1 MHKTNI
7 SIRLQLN
14 KILVKLRRDGAA
26 VRAEVYFYECYRGP
40 KNSPGSNPF
49 ATYVKDILSRSTKN
63 TVTELMINRVCQ
75 LTLSSHNNIL
85 NQ

>member
-14 KILVKLRRDGAA
+14 RFSVKLCRDGAA

-40 KNSPGSNPF
+40 KNSPSSNPF
-49 ATYVKDILSRSTKN
+49 ATYVKDILSQSTKK
-63 TVTELMINRVCQ
+63 TVTELMINE
-75 LTLSSHNNIL
+75 LMSLSANSI
-85 NQ
+85 